1 MVSFRMY
8 YYSMLLLMVIPL
20 VISCDSKR
28 FYEDNKK
35 IEHGV
40 WNRNEKIQFEAVIPD
55 SLRGYDFYLNVRND
69 LDYPYANLYFFIN
82 TQSPSGM
89 SSKDTV
95 ECQLA
100 DYAGKWLG
108 KGIGSVKFNRFL
120 FQKNVRFRQ
129 PGKYIFELEQAM
141 RVNDLKGI
149 RDVGLRIEKVK

>member
-1 MVSFRMY
+1 MISLRMFGH
-8 YYSMLLLMVIPL
+8 SVILLLAVFL
-20 VISCDSKR
+20 FLSCHSKR

-40 WNRNEKIQFEAVIPD
+40 WNRNEKIRFEVTIPD
-55 SLRGYDFYLNVRND
+55 TLRKYDFFLNVRND
-69 LDYPYANLYFFIN
+69 LDYPYANLYFFID
-82 TQSPSGM
+82 TRSPAGK
-89 SSKDTV
+89 SSRDTV

-120 FQKNVRFRQ
+120 FEKSVRFRV

-141 RVNDLKGI
+141 RVSDLKGI
-149 RDVGLRIEKVK
+149 RDIGLRIETEE